1 MTRNEYLI
9 ELAMKLENA
18 FRGDEN
24 AYGEIKGM
32 VSFYQEMLDD
42 MIEEGRSE
50 EEAVAAM
57 EPADDVVERIR
68 HEYATADGRAA
79 APARRTPPSRPPG
92 R

>member
-50 EEAVAAM
+50 E
-57 EPADDVVERIR
+57 
-68 HEYATADGRAA
+68 
-79 APARRTPPSRPPG
+79 
-92 R
+92 

>member
-42 MIEEGRSE
+42 MIEEGRSCLL
-50 EEAVAAM
+50 
-57 EPADDVVERIR
+57 
-68 HEYATADGRAA
+68 YT
-79 APARRTPPSRPPG
+79 SRCV
-92 R
+92 